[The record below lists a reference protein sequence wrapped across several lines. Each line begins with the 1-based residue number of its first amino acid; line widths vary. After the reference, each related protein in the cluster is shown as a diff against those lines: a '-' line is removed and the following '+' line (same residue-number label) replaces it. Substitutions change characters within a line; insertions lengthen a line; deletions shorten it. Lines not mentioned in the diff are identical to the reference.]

1 MTPLFSMYSSTWY
14 QVPGMIPGSSRDNNI
29 LPAGLIILRTLA
41 SSSSRSS
48 STGNID
54 LSIDY

>member
-1 MTPLFSMYSSTWY
+1 
-14 QVPGMIPGSSRDNNI
+14 MIPGSSRDNNI